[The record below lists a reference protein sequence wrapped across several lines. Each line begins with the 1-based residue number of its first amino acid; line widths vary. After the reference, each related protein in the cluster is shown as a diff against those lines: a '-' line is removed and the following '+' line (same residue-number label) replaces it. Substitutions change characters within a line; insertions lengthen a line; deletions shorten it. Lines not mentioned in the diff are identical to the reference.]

1 MVRVF
6 RVGPPRQAP
15 SDINPK
21 VAICTRG
28 RREQPVQWFFN
39 LPDWVFGI
47 LSASSAIAIGV
58 GGLLATRK
66 CIARLHATTSY
77 NEIVSYYL
85 STVAIFYGIMLG
97 LIAVS
102 VWEGYNGAET
112 AVAMEAGSLA
122 ALYRDVS
129 GYPEPDRSAMQASL
143 REYTRYEIEV
153 AWPEHRNGIITPGG
167 MHRLWLFQD
176 KLQAFEPRTQGQ
188 TALHFETLRA
198 YDDLIQRRSLRLDTV
213 TARLPR
219 PLWSFVIAG
228 AVLSFVVSWFF
239 QLKSFTMHVWMT
251 AFFAALLGMEIH
263 LMVIMNHPYR
273 GALGVSP
280 EAFQVV
286 YDMLMR

>member
-1 MVRVF
+1 M
-6 RVGPPRQAP
+6 
-15 SDINPK
+15 
-21 VAICTRG
+21 
-28 RREQPVQWFFN
+28 EWFFN
-39 LPDWVFGI
+39 LPDWLYGI
-47 LSASSAIAIGV
+47 LSIAFAVLIGI

-66 CIARLHATTSY
+66 WVSRLHVTASH

-102 VWEGYNGAET
+102 VWEGYNSATT
-112 AVAMEAGSLA
+112 AVSLEAGSLA

-129 GYPEPDRSAMQASL
+129 GYPEPDRSVLQAAL

-153 AWPEHRNGIITPGG
+153 AWPEHRKGIISPGG
-167 MHRLWLFQD
+167 MQRLGRFQGQ
-176 KLQAFEPRTQGQ
+176 LQTFEPRTEGQ
-188 TALHFETLRA
+188 KVLHFETLRA
-198 YDDLIQRRSLRLDTV
+198 FDDLVQKRSLRLDSITSH
-213 TARLPR
+213 LPR
-219 PLWSFVIAG
+219 PLWHFVIVG

-263 LMVIMNHPYR
+263 LLVIMNHPYR
-273 GALGVSP
+273 GSLGVSP

>member
-1 MVRVF
+1 V
-6 RVGPPRQAP
+6 
-15 SDINPK
+15 
-21 VAICTRG
+21 
-28 RREQPVQWFFN
+28 EWFLN
-39 LPDWVFGI
+39 LPDWLYGI
-47 LSASSAIAIGV
+47 LAIAFAVLIGV

-66 CIARLHATTSY
+66 SVSRLHATVSY

-102 VWEGYNGAET
+102 VWEGYNGAQT
-112 AVAMEAGSLA
+112 AVALEAGSLS

-129 GYPEPDRSAMQASL
+129 GYPEPDRSALQTDL

-153 AWPEHRNGIITPGG
+153 AWPEHRRGLITPGG
-167 MHRLWLFQD
+167 MRRLWGFQGR
-176 KLQAFEPRTQGQ
+176 LQAFEPKTKGQ
-188 TALHFETLRA
+188 EVLHFETLRA
-198 YDDLIQRRSLRLDTV
+198 FDDLVQRRSLRLDTI
-213 TARLPR
+213 TSHLPR
-219 PLWSFVIAG
+219 PLWDFVILG

-263 LMVIMNHPYR
+263 LLVIMNHPYR
-273 GALGVSP
+273 GSISVSP

>member
-1 MVRVF
+1 M
-6 RVGPPRQAP
+6 
-15 SDINPK
+15 
-21 VAICTRG
+21 
-28 RREQPVQWFFN
+28 QWFFN

-112 AVAMEAGSLA
+112 AVALEAGSLA

-167 MHRLWLFQD
+167 MRRLWLFQD
-176 KLQAFEPRTQGQ
+176 KLQAFEPRTKGQ
-188 TALHFETLRA
+188 EVLHFETLRA
-198 YDDLIQRRSLRLDTV
+198 YDDLIQKRSLRLDSI
-213 TARLPR
+213 TAHLPR
-219 PLWSFVIAG
+219 PLWDFVILG

-273 GALGVSP
+273 GSISVSP